1 MNVAIWDT
9 LMFSLAQYRPE
20 ELLPHKELVQE
31 AFVELAGDEKF
42 RKLLVSQ
49 PKAVV
54 ARAAAWSRMLA
65 SVLQKAPGAG
75 AAQ

>member
-1 MNVAIWDT
+1 MAIWDT
-9 LMFSLAQYRPE
+9 LMFSLAQYNAD

-31 AFVELAGDEKF
+31 AFVELAGDDKF

-54 ARAAAWSRMLA
+54 ARAAAWSRMLS
-65 SVLQKAPGAG
+65 SVLQTANAKK
-75 AAQ
+75 